1 MALHRQVLVFDRQ
14 IIVRLKKYMNV
25 IFEDSKVNRI
35 GMYELKAQGL
45 YTVYAVMSFQLKV

>member
-25 IFEDSKVNRI
+25 ISEDSKVNRI

-45 YTVYAVMSFQLKV
+45 YTVYAVMPGQLKV

>member
-35 GMYELKAQGL
+35 DMYELKAQGL
-45 YTVYAVMSFQLKV
+45 YTIYTVMPGQLKV